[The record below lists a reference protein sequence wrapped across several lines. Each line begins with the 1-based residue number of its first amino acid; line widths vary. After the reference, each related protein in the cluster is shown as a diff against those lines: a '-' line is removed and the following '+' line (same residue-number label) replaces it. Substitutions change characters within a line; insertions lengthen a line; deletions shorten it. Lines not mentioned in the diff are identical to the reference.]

1 MFTLYFLECIR
12 IVVYEAPVP
21 CPWDLVSY
29 SRDLCLIGFAGQV
42 EQEKRKAAA
51 KAAAEYRK
59 AKENQ
64 GWVGWLMGGA
74 GLVGG
79 GPPPAADEHGLRG
92 DLNQEEYQKLEE
104 IVSEQEAAVKQGEC
118 HCCIE
123 QLTTANPRPRALS
136 PVPSLAFW

>member
-1 MFTLYFLECIR
+1 M
-12 IVVYEAPVP
+12 
-21 CPWDLVSY
+21 
-29 SRDLCLIGFAGQV
+29 IGFAGQV

-123 QLTTANPRPRALS
+123 QVSDNCKSKTKGLVSCTLS
-136 PVPSLAFW
+136 CILMLGRSFWC